1 MPQAQK
7 TLLIAGL
14 AIVAAL
20 TGALLART
28 FFAPTAPTP
37 LQSGTEIVPP
47 RPLSSFAL
55 IDHNAQRFA
64 REQLQGRWS
73 LLFFGF
79 ASCGDICPTT
89 MAMLASTVKSL
100 DDLPEAQRPRVVFVS
115 VDPKRDTPQVLNT
128 YVKSFHPDFIG
139 VTGAQADVDAFSLS
153 LGAPSGIRPLEVGYA
168 VDHSGSVF
176 AINPRGEF
184 QAIFSPPHTAAA
196 LAADYR
202 ILATQR

>member
-1 MPQAQK
+1 MPQTQK
-7 TLLIAGL
+7 TLLIAGV

-20 TGALLART
+20 AGALLART
-28 FFAPTAPTP
+28 FLSPSAPAS

-47 RPLSSFAL
+47 RPLQSFAL
-55 IDHNAQRFA
+55 IDHNAKPFA
-64 REQLQGRWS
+64 REQLEGKWS

-89 MAMLASTVKSL
+89 MAMLSSTVKSL

-115 VDPKRDTPQVLNT
+115 VDPKRDTSQVLSA
-128 YVKSFHPDFIG
+128 YVKSFHPDFLG

-184 QAIFSPPHTAAA
+184 QAVFSPPHTAAA

-202 ILATQR
+202 TLVTRR